1 MNCFKKLK
9 EKIILIKIEKEKAS
23 EEKFLKEC
31 EILKSEAMFI
41 IFLILFSSLIAPV
54 AIYEMF
60 REKEEVEG

>member
-31 EILKSEAMFI
+31 EIKEAEILK
-41 IFLILFSSLIAPV
+41 
-54 AIYEMF
+54 
-60 REKEEVEG
+60 RKK